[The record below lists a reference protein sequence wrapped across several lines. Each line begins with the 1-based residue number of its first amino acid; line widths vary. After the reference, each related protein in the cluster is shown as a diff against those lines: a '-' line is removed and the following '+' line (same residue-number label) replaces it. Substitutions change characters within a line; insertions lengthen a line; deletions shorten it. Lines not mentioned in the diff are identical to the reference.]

1 MRKHLIL
8 ALGLFLVLASAFAA
22 GAQTSSSS
30 SSSSST
36 TDTTSSGTDTS
47 GTHTTKSH
55 AKHHVATGDVT
66 ATDANA
72 QTLTIKHGKN
82 SWTFKVDATTKF
94 KGLGVKT
101 LTLADFQIGDNVRV
115 SYTQS
120 GDDKMAARIDVL
132 HLKKSAS

>member
-8 ALGLFLVLASAFAA
+8 ALGLFLVLASTFAA

-30 SSSSST
+30 SSNSST
-36 TDTTSSGTDTS
+36 TTSSTSSDTTS
-47 GTHTTKSH
+47 KSTAKST

-82 SWTFKVDATTKF
+82 SWTFKIDDATKF

-120 GDDKMAARIDVL
+120 GDDKTAARVDVL
-132 HLKKSAS
+132 HLKKSSS

>member
-30 SSSSST
+30 SSNSST
-36 TDTTSSGTDTS
+36 TTSSTS
-47 GTHTTKSH
+47 GDTMSSGKSH

-72 QTLTIKHGKN
+72 QTITIKHGKD
-82 SWTFKVDATTKF
+82 SWTFKTSDATKY

-115 SYTQS
+115 SYTES

-132 HLKKSAS
+132 HLKKSSS

>member
-30 SSSSST
+30 ST
-36 TDTTSSGTDTS
+36 TTSSTS
-47 GTHTTKSH
+47 GDTMSSGKSH

-72 QTLTIKHGKN
+72 QTITIKHGKD
-82 SWTFKVDATTKF
+82 SWTFKTSDATKY

-115 SYTQS
+115 SYTES

-132 HLKKSAS
+132 HLKKSSS

>member
-36 TDTTSSGTDTS
+36 TGTDTS